1 MSHEDYYWSCP
12 KDLSAVLR
20 GYERR
25 ERIAWE
31 RSLMLYNVW
40 VGREDRLTYDD
51 LFSGRKGVTGK
62 DDYQA
67 VKERFRKAREQ
78 RQSKSDG

>member
-1 MSHEDYYWSCP
+1 
-12 KDLSAVLR
+12 VLR

-25 ERIAWE
+25 ERIEWE

-40 VGREDRLTYDD
+40 VGKEDRLTYDS
-51 LFSGRKGVTGK
+51 LFLGKKTITSK

-78 RQSKSDG
+78 RQSKPNG